1 MIEAR
6 FVEAGEKFERDL
18 GGRLGYTGPGTSV
31 AGGGFALGGGRGAL
45 TPTVNLPGATSGTG
59 GLKLSL
65 FDALAT
71 KVLTLE
77 LNASELDGTTKNIAS
92 PRVVTGDKTPATI
105 ESGVEVGYVIPAA
118 TLGGL
123 ATVAFKKAVLGLT
136 VTPQITPDEHVDM
149 KVLVNQD
156 TIGGYTLG
164 IPSINTKKV
173 DTNVLVESGGT
184 VVIGG
189 VYTQDSTE
197 DTSQVPL
204 FGDIPVLGWLFK
216 YNVVTK
222 AKKELLVFIT
232 PKIMKDSLGKN

>member
-1 MIEAR
+1 
-6 FVEAGEKFERDL
+6 
-18 GGRLGYTGPGTSV
+18 
-31 AGGGFALGGGRGAL
+31 
-45 TPTVNLPGATSGTG
+45 
-59 GLKLSL
+59 
-65 FDALAT
+65 
-71 KVLTLE
+71 
-77 LNASELDGTTKNIAS
+77 
-92 PRVVTGDKTPATI
+92 
-105 ESGVEVGYVIPAA
+105 
-118 TLGGL
+118 
-123 ATVAFKKAVLGLT
+123 
-136 VTPQITPDEHVDM
+136 M